1 VLEVCYVNERVSGVE
16 IQCIGHFRLLFGLLS
31 VDSCKPI
38 QHGALNVISSV
49 TQNQECV
56 NDIAA
61 SDVLVHLLLTLYNL
75 PDAQITT
82 LDTLYALMHT
92 TKIVKDAL
100 AKGEHVMSQTH
111 VGVLSLSSMTVSIVL
126 RTSENRVIPVAKINY
141 EMLEYSHT
149 CSEVICMRVHA
160 SVHGEGEETAV
171 LCHTEYITN

>member
-1 VLEVCYVNERVSGVE
+1 M
-16 IQCIGHFRLLFGLLS
+16 QCIGHFRLLFGLLS

-61 SDVLVHLLLTLYNL
+61 SDVLVHLLLTLCSL

-100 AKGEHVMSQTH
+100 AKGEHDVFNPF
-111 VGVLSLSSMTVSIVL
+111 SSAAEGCCEVSKY
-126 RTSENRVIPVAKINY
+126 A
-141 EMLEYSHT
+141 HT
-149 CSEVICMRVHA
+149 CSDMICTCVHT
-160 SVHGEGEETAV
+160 SV
-171 LCHTEYITN
+171 LCLGEKIEILCHSGYVASCSLSGVGSLRI

>member
-1 VLEVCYVNERVSGVE
+1 VE

-38 QHGALNVISSV
+38 QRGALNVISSV

-61 SDVLVHLLLTLYNL
+61 SDVLVPLLLTLYSL

-82 LDTLYALMHT
+82 LEILYALMHT

-100 AKGEHVMSQTH
+100 AKGELLQCF
-111 VGVLSLSSMTVSIVL
+111 LSNKLFSA
-126 RTSENRVIPVAKINY
+126 PVKKR
-141 EMLEYSHT
+141 LLKGKT
-149 CSEVICMRVHA
+149 CQRNLQIRFIFGIH
-160 SVHGEGEETAV
+160 
-171 LCHTEYITN
+171 L

>member
-1 VLEVCYVNERVSGVE
+1 VE

-38 QHGALNVISSV
+38 QCGALNVISSV

-61 SDVLVHLLLTLYNL
+61 SDVLVPLLLTLYSV

-82 LDTLYALMHT
+82 LDILYALMHT

-100 AKGEHVMSQTH
+100 AKGEH
-111 VGVLSLSSMTVSIVL
+111 L
-126 RTSENRVIPVAKINY
+126 RCSPCKKFFKIPVKKRFLKGKTSCKGSLKIRFIFV
-141 EMLEYSHT
+141 S
-149 CSEVICMRVHA
+149 A
-160 SVHGEGEETAV
+160 
-171 LCHTEYITN
+171 LCFDPKQLFHYM